1 MHNKMKAIVFEAPG
15 KAVVKNFELPKCGD
29 DEVLTETIF
38 SFVSPGTE
46 LRIFAGAKESKDRF
60 PVIPGY
66 SWVGKVIEVGKNV
79 KGWDKDELV
88 SGRDP
93 IRIEGHASLW
103 GGQSSHHNSKV
114 VGYDALVKLPPGAD
128 PWLYTPVEVAAIAWR
143 GATIAFPAKGETAVV
158 IGQGLV
164 GLLAARWLLWHGA
177 KVIVC
182 DMEEYRL
189 EKSRKLG
196 VFAAINAKTN
206 DLPEKILSFCPGG
219 VDIVIEASSSQ
230 SGVKLAASLLRQP
243 ASRKAD
249 CDYRPD
255 AIRANA
261 GFWPRLV
268 YLATYVEENH
278 LIPPVEGALILKPA
292 DRTVS
297 DRMAVI
303 KNIKNGDL
311 NVNDIADKPV
321 SFEEAAAAYLEL
333 RDNPGK
339 CMSLVFKWQ

>member
-1 MHNKMKAIVFEAPG
+1 MKAIVFEEPG
-15 KAVVKNFELPKCGD
+15 KAVVKDFDLSKCGD
-29 DEVLTETIF
+29 DEVLTETIY

-46 LRIFAGAKESKDRF
+46 LRIFAGTKESKGRF

-66 SWVGKVIEVGKNV
+66 SWVGKVVEVGKDV
-79 KGWDKDELV
+79 KGWDKGDLV
-88 SGRDP
+88 TGRTP
-93 IRIEGHASLW
+93 VRIDGYASLW
-103 GGQSSHHNSKV
+103 GGQSSHHNCKV
-114 VGYDALVKLPPGAD
+114 TGYDALLKLPPGSD
-128 PWLYTPVEVAAIAWR
+128 PWQYTPVEVAAIAWR
-143 GATIAFPAKGETAVV
+143 GATIAFPGRGETAVV

-164 GLLAARWLLWHGA
+164 GIRAARWLLWHGV

-196 VFAAINAKTN
+196 VFAAINARTGN
-206 DLPEKILSFCPGG
+206 LAEKILSYSPGG

-230 SGVKLAASLLRQP
+230 AGVKLAAGLLRQP
-243 ASRKAD
+243 ASRKG
-249 CDYRPD
+249 DYDYKPD
-255 AIRANA
+255 AIRTNA
-261 GFWPRLV
+261 GFWPRIV

-297 DRMAVI
+297 DRLAVI
-303 KNIKNGDL
+303 GRIKDGAL
-311 NVNDIADKPV
+311 NVDDIAEKTV
-321 SFEEAAAAYLEL
+321 SFEEAPSAYLRL

-339 CMSLVFKWQ
+339 YMSLIFNWK

>member
-1 MHNKMKAIVFEAPG
+1 MQNKMNAIVFEEPG
-15 KAVVKNFELPKCGD
+15 KAAVKNFELPKCGV
-29 DEVLTETIF
+29 DEVLTETVF

-46 LRIFAGAKESKDRF
+46 LRIFAGAKESKGKF

-66 SWVGKVIEVGKNV
+66 SWVGKVIEVGKDV

-88 SGRDP
+88 SGRTP
-93 IRIEGHASLW
+93 IRIDGYTSLW
-103 GGQSSHHNSKV
+103 GGQASHHSCKV
-114 VGYDALVKLPPGAD
+114 TGYDALVKLPPGSD

-143 GATIAFPAKGETAVV
+143 GTTIAFPAKGETAVV

-164 GLLAARWLLWHGA
+164 GILAARWLLWHGV

-196 VFAAINAKTN
+196 VFAAINAKTEN
-206 DLPEKILSFCPGG
+206 LAEKMLSFCPGG

-261 GFWPRLV
+261 GFWPRIV
-268 YLATYVEENH
+268 YLATYFEENH

-297 DRMAVI
+297 DRLAVI

-311 NVNDIADKPV
+311 NVDDIAEKPV
-321 SFEEAAAAYLEL
+321 SFEEAPSAYLRL

-339 CMSLVFKWQ
+339 YMSLVFKW